1 MSKIKRIISIG
12 LTFIL
17 MLCMSICFVACK
29 GANEI
34 ELLPNGNYC
43 AVYSSSEVK
52 YAYFEEGKKLPTD
65 HYLRIKNNKVIRYVS
80 GFDDYRAK
88 IVEKEGELYFEGY
101 MWKSILWG
109 TQGNDN
115 VYEIEYDEETKT
127 IIMTLL
133 KND

>member
-1 MSKIKRIISIG
+1 MLKLKRIISIG
-12 LTFIL
+12 FSFVL
-17 MLCMSICFVACK
+17 MLCMSICFVGCRDSEA
-29 GANEI
+29 I

-43 AVYSSSEVK
+43 AVYSSSGVK

-65 HYLRIKNNKVIRYVS
+65 HYLSIKNNKVIRYVS

-88 IVEKEGELYFEGY
+88 IVEKEDKLYFEGY
-101 MWKSILWG
+101 TWKSILWG